1 MRLHDTL
8 SPSTAFARLIVCVKF
23 AVIAGLILSL
33 PYVSFLLSY
42 GSGPHSFA
50 REDVGLNQ
58 IFSLMLNCFI
68 VALNP
73 WLYVL
78 FQAWTLVTHWP
89 SRGGIPCNLLSSF
102 EAVAPFVAYCFS
114 AASKG
119 RMDLEPYF
127 QLNSSSRKKIM
138 LAALLVIALMPFGQQ
153 ILNAP
158 ASMLDSFR
166 LLNLSMKYD
175 RNKNSW
181 DGGFTGRLLV
191 MKLVEMSRPQSAFE
205 KLNEMVRRE
214 FASQSVSF
222 EEIGDDYRTVLK
234 IDSSNKLTSDQFVAL
249 CRPLDDMLVASLA
262 KMRARNDLSLHDV
275 RYPFFI
281 AGSLA
286 QAYKLHGANDRALFW
301 RQEGIL
307 ADRFL
312 SGGEHCRGLLQLAE
326 EDLSCGLGGSAKQ
339 AVNLAVALE
348 ERAGKEP
355 SGGLHYYLPDNRVWG
370 TSNTFVAPTVY
381 AAARDLHRR
390 ASLSAQSGEYSEAV
404 HYLEQALK
412 LEQEFLT
419 IEPALAV
426 YENQI
431 ADFYV
436 QVKDFRAAE
445 AHYKR
450 ALSID
455 EQIVRQ
461 KVDVRLAKYHEQ
473 ITAADISRDLRKLAN
488 LNRLEKN
495 YSAAE
500 LLLLRAAKIVKVAL
514 GKDCF
519 ENKEIVSDLVAV
531 KKAQGHWAAL
541 EEMFNRD
548 LAVALAD
555 AHGDQLDDRV
565 TISRNQLA
573 RLYLERKDFAL
584 AEDLNKHTLALFEKK
599 YGVTSYELEHC
610 LDNLGDT
617 YLEQAKFD
625 LAEAQYTRAIRLSHG
640 MFLSGIPFAHR
651 LDKYTELNRRR
662 HRWKEAESS
671 CREALKIRER
681 YVSGNEAELANN
693 RRQYRELLAEIKAN
707 SNAMVETPFIRTPIA
722 VP

>member
-23 AVIAGLILSL
+23 AVIAGLLLSL
-33 PYVSFLLSY
+33 PYVFFLLRY

-73 WLYVL
+73 WLYCL
-78 FQAWTLVTHWP
+78 FQAWTLAKHWP
-89 SRGGIPCNLLSSF
+89 LHERNPADLGRLF
-102 EAVAPFVAYCFS
+102 EAVGPLLAYFFY
-114 AASKG
+114 AASRGWMNLK
-119 RMDLEPYF
+119 PYL
-127 QLNSSSRKKIM
+127 QIDSAGRKKIM
-138 LAALLVIALMPFGQQ
+138 LAVLLGIALMPFGQQ

-158 ASMLDSFR
+158 ANMLDSFR

-175 RNKNSW
+175 RNKNSCE
-181 DGGFTGRLLV
+181 GRFTGRLLV
-191 MKLVEMSRPQSAFE
+191 MKLGEMGQPQRAVE
-205 KLNEMVRRE
+205 KLSDMVARE
-214 FASQSVSF
+214 FASQSVF
-222 EEIGDDYRTVLK
+222 LEAIGDDYRTVLK
-234 IDSSNKLTSDQFVAL
+234 IDPGNKLTSEQFVAL
-249 CRPLDDMLVASLA
+249 CRPLDDMLVGYLA
-262 KMRARNDLSLHDV
+262 KMRDRNDLSLEDV
-275 RYPFFI
+275 RYPVYF
-281 AGSLA
+281 AGDLA
-286 QAYKLHGANDRALFW
+286 QAYKLHGANDKTLFW
-301 RQEGIL
+301 RQETIL
-307 ADRFL
+307 AARTFK
-312 SGGEHCRGLLQLAE
+312 GGEHCRSLLQLAAA
-326 EDLSCGLGGSAKQ
+326 DLDCGLGASAKQ
-339 AVNLAVALE
+339 AVNLAVALDE
-348 ERAGKEP
+348 SEGKEP
-355 SGGLHYYLPDNRVWG
+355 TGGLHYYLPDNRVWG
-370 TSNTFVAPTVY
+370 TSDKFVAPTVY

-412 LEQEFLT
+412 LEQGFLT

-455 EQIVRQ
+455 EQIARQ
-461 KVDVRLAKYHEQ
+461 KVDVRQAKYHEQ

-500 LLLLRAAKIVKVAL
+500 LLLLGAAKIVKVAL

-565 TISRNQLA
+565 TISRYQLA

-707 SNAMVETPFIRTPIA
+707 SNAMVEAPFIRTPIA